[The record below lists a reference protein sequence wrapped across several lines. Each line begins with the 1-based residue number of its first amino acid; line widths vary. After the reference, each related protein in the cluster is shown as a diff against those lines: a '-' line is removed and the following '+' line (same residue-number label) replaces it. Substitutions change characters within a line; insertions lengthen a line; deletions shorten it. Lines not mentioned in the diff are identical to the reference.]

1 MSTTQ
6 MARRGTHRLRKGHSR
21 WRDALFELVV
31 SLFLLGQDLGEPLD
45 EERDEL
51 LEQRIDIVLK
61 EHEDVVFNDHALPIS
76 RKIVNDTGKLAFLR
90 EEKFLRIGGHGRKEA
105 MCSHHNVLEVLL
117 QKMDDA
123 GGPLNNLKVSEWRWN
138 LLIHQ
143 HQIFDRT
150 IPEKKKKKKKKRKE
164 KKKKRKRRDVR
175 PARGKTQYG
184 DPHNSRNEV
193 KYSRPR

>member
-90 EEKFLRIGGHGRKEA
+90 EERFLRIGGHGRKEA
-105 MCSHHNVLEVLL
+105 MCPHHNVLEVLL

-143 HQIFDRT
+143 HQIFNRT
-150 IPEKKKKKKKKRKE
+150 IPKKKKKKKN
-164 KKKKRKRRDVR
+164 VR
-175 PARGKTQYG
+175 PASKGKTQYG